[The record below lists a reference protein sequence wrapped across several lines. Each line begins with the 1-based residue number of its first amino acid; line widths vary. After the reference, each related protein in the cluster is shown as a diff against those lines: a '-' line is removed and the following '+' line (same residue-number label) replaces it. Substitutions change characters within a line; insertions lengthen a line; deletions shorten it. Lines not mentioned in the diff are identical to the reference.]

1 MRTPVILIVG
11 APSRERDA
19 CEALLHRMRLRCRVT
34 EPYAHDLQAVH
45 GGKADVC
52 VAICDNFLTA
62 VHEVR
67 LYHEVW
73 QDLPLLVL
81 DATPGGH
88 LTVSLLDAGA
98 DDVLR
103 PHQAMTQL
111 GARVRAL
118 FRRTTMDSKVSGNV
132 SLVAGNIKIDPAAH
146 RVWIGAKEV
155 PFSPTEFLIL
165 QKLCLHSGRVV
176 PYREIFIAVWGEFR
190 PDMAEGLRVY
200 IRHIRLKMQTAA
212 ETVSIV
218 TRPGI
223 GYMLSVG
230 GRA

>member
-19 CEALLHRMRLRCRVT
+19 CEALLHRMRLRCRVR
-34 EPYAHDLQAVH
+34 EPYSHDLQTVH

-67 LYHEVW
+67 LYQELW

-88 LTVSLLDAGA
+88 LTVPLLDAGA

-118 FRRTTMDSKVSGNV
+118 FRRTTMDAEVSGKV

-146 RVWIGAKEV
+146 RVWIGTTEV

-190 PDMAEGLRVY
+190 PEMAEGLRVY

-230 GRA
+230 GSA